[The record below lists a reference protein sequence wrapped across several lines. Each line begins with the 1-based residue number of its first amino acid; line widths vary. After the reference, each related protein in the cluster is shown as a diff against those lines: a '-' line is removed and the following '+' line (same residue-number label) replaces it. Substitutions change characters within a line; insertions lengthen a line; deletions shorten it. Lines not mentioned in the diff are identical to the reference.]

1 MRLGTKSGIFV
12 LSLILAMSVLSRV
25 SHAATKRVQEV
36 GLGLAAGATTGLG
49 VTTRLRLNRGFAV
62 GITGMPFFAELQRG
76 FSLGVQGTLD
86 LYTDRGISLYGLVG
100 TQAFVSRV
108 YYVEPFRQ
116 DRVRRRYDTLVAG
129 SGVGAQFRRGRFALN
144 VELAVAGIFALTPST
159 HLRYRG
165 RVNVG
170 FFPNLAF
177 CVFLGKQD

>member
-12 LSLILAMSVLSRV
+12 LSLMLAMSVLSQV

-49 VTTRLRLNRGFAV
+49 LNARLRLNRGFSV
-62 GITGMPFFAELQRG
+62 GFTGMPFLAHLQRG
-76 FSLGVQGTLD
+76 GSLGVQGTLD
-86 LYTDRGISLYGLVG
+86 FYTYRGVSLYGLVG
-100 TQAFVSRV
+100 TQAFISRV
-108 YYVEPFRQ
+108 YYPEPFRQ
-116 DRVRRRYDTLVAG
+116 DRVRRRYNTIVAG
-129 SGVGAQFRRGRFALN
+129 TGFGAQFRRDRLALN

-170 FFPNLAF
+170 LFPNVAF
-177 CVFLGKQD
+177 CVFLGKQG